1 MEGWLR
7 QVTWRWPTLS
17 QGPPPFRDTFL
28 IFSIARP
35 KTTEVIRKSSITA
48 YTDTEDNIL
57 MPLNM
62 FRIGEQDY
70 SVNMWAT
77 KLYKKVITHGIYY
90 GNGLNAIVVFSV

>member
-1 MEGWLR
+1 
-7 QVTWRWPTLS
+7 
-17 QGPPPFRDTFL
+17 
-28 IFSIARP
+28 
-35 KTTEVIRKSSITA
+35 
-48 YTDTEDNIL
+48 